1 MNEDRR
7 LAESLHRR
15 ADAFAPDDAD
25 KAQIVHRAR
34 RIRRRRRTAVTALA
48 AAAVAV
54 VAVPTALTLG
64 GGPQAQVSPGP
75 AHSGSATAT
84 VSPTPTP
91 TSTPPSTPPA
101 TPPSTPPTTPTSPS
115 PTAQPLSDIPMGKA
129 LDVTYLHDGTVHYA
143 GGGTARLPGDPTGV
157 SGFTSYH
164 GGWLV
169 VDQDANTITQYDNAG
184 NVVRSG
190 RNGALAVSGATAQT
204 AFQMDGTIRIGTPMG
219 EGEQTVRA
227 QTGSLVGLLSSG
239 VVYNDGKV
247 MLADGSGRTRQVQ
260 GLDSA
265 TTTYVPGD
273 LVGGFVS
280 DGHGSAPIAGGVV
293 SAKTGEVLWHNAWL
307 PLAFSQDGK
316 YVAAVPAGDNG
327 DAGAVAILD
336 AAKGTVVAQMPLV
349 DNRRYLHDRTVL
361 FGTDDS
367 ALFPVDDATGH
378 EAVVRLATDDKITR
392 ATPIAPTVGT
402 APAYVL
408 ATQP

>member
-15 ADAFAPDDAD
+15 ADAFAPDQAD
-25 KAQIVHRAR
+25 MAQIVHRAR
-34 RIRRRRRTAVTALA
+34 RIRRRRRTTVTALA

-64 GGPQAQVSPGP
+64 GGPQARINPGP
-75 AHSGSATAT
+75 AHSGSATAS
-84 VSPTPTP
+84 VSQTPRT
-91 TSTPPSTPPA
+91 TPPS

-129 LDVTYLHDGTVHYA
+129 LDLMYLHDGTVHYA
-143 GGGTARLPGDPTGV
+143 GGGTAQLPGDSKGV

-169 VDQDANTITQYDNAG
+169 VDQDANTIIQYDNAG
-184 NVVRSG
+184 NIVRSG

-204 AFQMDGTIRIGTPMG
+204 AFQMDGTIRIGTPTG
-219 EGEQTVRA
+219 EGEQSVRA
-227 QTGSLVGLLSSG
+227 PTGGLVGLLSSG

-247 MLADGSGRTRQVQ
+247 MLANGSGKTRQVQ

-265 TTTYVPGD
+265 MTTYVPGD

-280 DGHGSAPIAGGVV
+280 DGHGGAPVEGGVV
-293 SAKTGEVLWHNAWL
+293 KAKTGEVVWQNEWL

-316 YVAAVPAGDNG
+316 YVAAVIAGDNG
-327 DAGAVAILD
+327 ETRAVAILD

-349 DNRRYLHDRTVL
+349 DNRRYLRDRAVL
-361 FGTDDS
+361 FGADDS

-378 EAVVRLATDDKITR
+378 EAVVRLTTDDKITR
-392 ATPIAPTVGT
+392 ATPFAPTVGT